1 MLASFSIGDF
11 SRATH
16 LSVKTLRH
24 YHSVGL
30 LDPADVNPA
39 SGHRRYTTDQIPIAQ
54 VIRRLRSLEMPL
66 DEIRSVLT
74 APDVAT
80 RNELIA
86 THLDRL
92 QTSLTRTQE
101 AVASLRDLLEP
112 AAPAAAVTFEH
123 RVIEAT
129 PAAAIS
135 ETVDIDDLALWFEGA
150 FGEIYAT
157 LAAQHAAPE
166 GPGGGIYASDLF
178 AHERGEAT
186 VFVPCSAPF
195 RPSGRVE
202 PLVIPRVELAITLHA
217 GAHADADRS
226 YGALATYV
234 ADHTLAV
241 DGPIREY
248 YLSSSRDTPDHA
260 QWQTEIGWPIFH
272 IGGAR
277 RTHPANDVRGKVLHR
292 TIDQNWQERGSES

>member
-1 MLASFSIGDF
+1 MLASMLASLSIGDF

-16 LSVKTLRH
+16 LSIKTLRH

-30 LDPADVNPA
+30 LDPADVDPA
-39 SGHRRYTTDQIPIAQ
+39 SGHRRYTTEQIPTAQ

-66 DEIRSVLT
+66 YEIRAVLA
-74 APDVAT
+74 APDVAA

-92 QTSLTRTQE
+92 QSSLTRTQD

-112 AAPAAAVTFEH
+112 AAPAAAATFEH

-135 ETVDIDDLALWFEGA
+135 EIVEIDDLALWFEGA

-157 LAAQHAAPE
+157 LAAQDATPD
-166 GPGGGIYASDLF
+166 GPGGGIYANELF
-178 AHERGEAT
+178 AQESGEAT

-202 PLVIPRVELAITLHA
+202 PLVIPGVELAITLHA
-217 GAHADADRS
+217 GPHANADRS

-234 ADHTLAV
+234 ADHALGV

-248 YLSSSRDTPDHA
+248 YLSSSHDTPDDAH
-260 QWQTEIGWPIFH
+260 WQTEIGWPIFH
-272 IGGAR
+272 VGGA
-277 RTHPANDVRGKVLHR
+277 P
-292 TIDQNWQERGSES
+292 

>member
-1 MLASFSIGDF
+1 MPATFSIGDF

-16 LSVKTLRH
+16 LSIKTLRH
-24 YHSVGL
+24 YHGVGL
-30 LDPADVNPA
+30 LEPADVDPA
-39 SGHRRYTTDQIPIAQ
+39 TGHRRYTADQIPTAQ
-54 VIRRLRSLEMPL
+54 VIRRFRALEMPL
-66 DEIRSVLT
+66 EEIRAVLA

-92 QTSLTRTQE
+92 QVNLTRTQD

-112 AAPAAAVTFEH
+112 AHVAPTAFEH

-129 PAAAIS
+129 PAAAIH
-135 ETVDIDDLALWFEGA
+135 EILDVDDLALWFEGA
-150 FGEIYAT
+150 FGELYAT
-157 LAAQHAAPE
+157 LAAQHATPD
-166 GPGGGIYASDLF
+166 GPGGGIYANDLF

-202 PLVIPRVELAITLHA
+202 YLVIPDVELAITLHT
-217 GAHADADRS
+217 GAHEGADRS

-234 ADHTLAV
+234 TDHTLGL
-241 DGPIREY
+241 DGPLREY
-248 YLSSSRDTPDHA
+248 YLVGSHDTPDET

-272 IGGAR
+272 IGTTR
-277 RTHPANDVRGKVLHR
+277 
-292 TIDQNWQERGSES
+292 